1 MNLEQRQNLLSTLAK
16 SSLKDIQSCWHHS
29 PDDYQFKTIRPPQTG
44 MVMAVARTET
54 TGDPFNLGEVSVTRC
69 ALRLESGETGFGY
82 SMGSDKEQ
90 VLHIALIDALAQV
103 EGNFDQLTIEVI
115 TPLKQKITDRQK
127 RQKALA
133 DTTKVDFVT
142 IIRGED
148 A

>member
-1 MNLEQRQNLLSTLAK
+1 
-16 SSLKDIQSCWHHS
+16 
-29 PDDYQFKTIRPPQTG
+29 
-44 MVMAVARTET
+44 MAVARTET

-69 ALRLESGETGFGY
+69 ALRLDTGETGFGY

>member
-1 MNLEQRQNLLSTLAK
+1 MNTEQRQNLLSILAK

-29 PDDYQFKTIRPPQTG
+29 LDDYQFKTIRPPQTG

-54 TGDPFNLGEVSVTRC
+54 TGEPFNLGEVSVTRC
-69 ALRLESGETGFGY
+69 ALRLESGETGVGY
-82 SMGSDKEQ
+82 SMGSDKDQ

-103 EGNFDQLTIEVI
+103 GQDFETLSTDVI
-115 TPLKQKITDRQK
+115 NPLKQKIADRQK
-127 RQKALA
+127 RQKAQT
-133 DTTKVDFVT
+133 DTTKVDFLT